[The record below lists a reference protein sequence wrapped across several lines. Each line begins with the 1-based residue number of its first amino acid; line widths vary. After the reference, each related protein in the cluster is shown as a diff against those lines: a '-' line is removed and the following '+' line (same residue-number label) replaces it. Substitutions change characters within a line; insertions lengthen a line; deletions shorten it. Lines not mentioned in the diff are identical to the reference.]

1 MKKWVPLLCLVFLA
15 IIGSFYLSQS
25 KKESSIEQSKKDLK
39 NQIPIILLHGS
50 GGDEYSFS
58 PFSEELIQKE
68 DSSSEVL
75 PVTINEDGLLD
86 YQGSLN
92 SDTNRPLISL
102 GFTENNAPIEDWSAW
117 LKILMID
124 LKKHYGFKQADIVGY
139 SNGGLAATYYAETI
153 GHDTDVPTL
162 RRLVLIGA
170 PFNDL
175 DEEENAGNANFEELV
190 DQSPELENYLA
201 IKQHLSKDLAVLS
214 IAGDDE
220 TETYTDGIVPL
231 RSALSSRFIFPEY
244 VHTYFEKITTEG
256 PSDHLSLLSN
266 QQVIDWTYWFLFD
279 YKLAKERE
287 IIFASQ

>member
-1 MKKWVPLLCLVFLA
+1 M
-15 IIGSFYLSQS
+15 
-25 KKESSIEQSKKDLK
+25 
-39 NQIPIILLHGS
+39 
-50 GGDEYSFS
+50 
-58 PFSEELIQKE
+58 
-68 DSSSEVL
+68 
-75 PVTINEDGLLD
+75 
-86 YQGSLN
+86 
-92 SDTNRPLISL
+92 
-102 GFTENNAPIEDWSAW
+102 
-117 LKILMID
+117 
-124 LKKHYGFKQADIVGY
+124 
-139 SNGGLAATYYAETI
+139 
-153 GHDTDVPTL
+153 PTL

-266 QQVIDWTYWFLFD
+266 QQVIDWTYCYIW
-279 YKLAKERE
+279 
-287 IIFASQ
+287 I